1 MHDLFIGIFFSLYK
15 NLLNFNIFTAMI
27 KILHTSDWHIG
38 KQLHNFDLSEDLEL
52 FFNWLADTIKKEN
65 IDVLLVSGDIFDQA
79 NPSQAA
85 YKQYYNVLKRL
96 VSLGIKIVIT
106 GGNHDSAAALNAPAE
121 LLKAFDISVIGGAA
135 ELEELFIPIEKN
147 NENIIV
153 AAVPYLRDRD
163 IRKSV
168 AGENYET
175 KVEQLKQGLKS
186 YFASINTHYQENHH
200 DVFFIVMGHLYVQGS
215 QISDSERE
223 IQLGN
228 LAGVE
233 AEMFGGIPNYVALGH
248 IHKPQVISQ
257 THQIHYCGSPIPLSF
272 SEKEDDK
279 QINVLTVENNTLKNL
294 EIIPIPSFRNLLHF
308 EGSLEEVK
316 AKIANYTSETELIS
330 LAEVVVNEWDENIEI
345 RYAFEEFVNSDPNPK
360 LEIVKS
366 RLYFI
371 NQTKGTASAFDQTT
385 DVSEVTPL
393 QMFEKR
399 LELEGEVS
407 NKKELI
413 LAFKEIL
420 EELNL

>member
-1 MHDLFIGIFFSLYK
+1 
-15 NLLNFNIFTAMI
+15 MI

-52 FFNWLADTIKKEN
+52 FFDWLTDTIKKES

-96 VSLGIKIVIT
+96 VSLEIKIVIT

-121 LLKAFDISVIGGAA
+121 LLKAFDITVIGGAT
-135 ELEELFIPIEKN
+135 ELEKLFIPIQKN
-147 NENIIV
+147 NETIIV
-153 AAVPYLRDRD
+153 AAIPYLRDRD
-163 IRKSV
+163 LRKSV
-168 AGENYET
+168 AGEDYAT
-175 KVEQLKQGLKS
+175 KVERLKGGLRE
-186 YFASINTHYQENHH
+186 YFGAINAYYEDHFH
-200 DVFFIVMGHLYVQGS
+200 DTFFIVMGHLYVQGS

-233 AEMFGGIPNYVALGH
+233 AEMFGGIPDYIALGH
-248 IHKPQVISQ
+248 IHKPQVISR

-272 SEKEDDK
+272 SEKEDRK

-330 LAEVVVNEWDENIEI
+330 LAEVVVNEWDENIEM
-345 RYAFEEFVNSDPNPK
+345 RYAFEAFVNSHPNPK
-360 LEIVKS
+360 MEIVKS

-371 NQTKGTASAFDQTT
+371 NQTKGSASAFDRNT

-393 QMFEKR
+393 EMFEKR
-399 LELEGEVS
+399 LEMEGELS
-407 NKKELI
+407 DKETLI